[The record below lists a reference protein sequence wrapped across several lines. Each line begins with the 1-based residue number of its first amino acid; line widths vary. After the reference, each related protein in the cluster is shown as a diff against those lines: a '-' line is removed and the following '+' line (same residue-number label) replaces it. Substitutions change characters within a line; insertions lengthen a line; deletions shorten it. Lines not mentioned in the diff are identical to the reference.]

1 MENNQNENRI
11 IAENI
16 QRKGGN
22 FSRRV
27 TISSAFTSW
36 TRAVEKLVVIPI
48 AGQKP
53 VYLVEPSRLDALEK
67 AAAAADHRTN
77 VQACAA
83 VGFFNDVNAAEK
95 DFSAAFARFE
105 KAVKSLPYGVGYTL
119 GITPRDVIDRICA
132 RFRGKCAL
140 DKRSRHAL
148 HAAFTAMRAGAV
160 YAHSTDAI
168 RIIDTDKLS
177 IFLADTD
184 ALKQNAAR
192 VQNALERAIERELTT
207 FFGNGALIWD
217 ILKNIPKDTD
227 LPKDPETENLIM
239 SHDEICRGLR
249 KLITGRR
256 ITGKITLID
265 KVIGGKKVTAK

>member
-1 MENNQNENRI
+1 MENNI
-11 IAENI
+11 LAENI

-27 TISSAFTSW
+27 ALSTAFTSW
-36 TRAVEKLVVIPI
+36 VKSVEKFVIIPI

-53 VYLVEPSRLDALEK
+53 VYLVEPARLDALEK
-67 AAAAADHRTN
+67 AAAAADRRTN

-83 VGFFNDVNAAEK
+83 VGFFRDANAAEK
-95 DFSAAFARFE
+95 DFSAAFTRFE
-105 KAVKSLPYGVGYTL
+105 KAVSLLPYGIGYSI

-132 RFRGKCAL
+132 RFRGKKCAL
-140 DKRSRHAL
+140 DGKSRHAL

-160 YAHSTDAI
+160 YGHSTDTI
-168 RIIDTDKLS
+168 RVIDTGKLS
-177 IFLADTD
+177 EFLSDND
-184 ALKQNAAR
+184 ALKQRSAR

-207 FFGNGALIWD
+207 FFGSGALIWD
-217 ILKNIPKDTD
+217 ILKNVPKDTD

>member
-1 MENNQNENRI
+1 MENNENSI

-16 QRKGGN
+16 QRRGGN

-27 TISSAFTSW
+27 TLSTAFTSW
-36 TRAVEKLVVIPI
+36 VKAVEKLVIIPI

-53 VYLVEPSRLDALEK
+53 VYLVDAARLDALEK
-67 AAAAADHRTN
+67 AAVAADRHTN

-83 VGFFNDVNAAEK
+83 VGFFQDVNAAEK

-105 KAVKSLPYGVGYTL
+105 KAVNALPYGVGYSV
-119 GITPRDVIDRICA
+119 GITPREVVDRICA

-140 DKRSRHAL
+140 DGKSRHAL
-148 HAAFTAMRAGAV
+148 HAAFDAMHAGAV
-160 YAHSTDAI
+160 YEHATDSI
-168 RIIDTDKLS
+168 RVVDTGKLS
-177 IFLADTD
+177 EFLSDTD
-184 ALKQNAAR
+184 ALKQRASK
-192 VQNALERAIERELTT
+192 VQNALERAIEHELTA
-207 FFGNGALIWD
+207 FFGSGALIWD
-217 ILKNIPKDTD
+217 ILKGIPKDTD

-256 ITGKITLID
+256 IMGKITLTD
-265 KVIGGKKVTAK
+265 KVVGGKKVTAK

>member
-1 MENNQNENRI
+1 MENNENNI

-27 TISSAFTSW
+27 TLSTAFTSW
-36 TRAVEKLVVIPI
+36 AKAVEKFVIIPV

-53 VYLVEPSRLDALEK
+53 IYLVEPSRLDALEK
-67 AAAAADHRTN
+67 AAAAADRHTN

-83 VGFFNDVNAAEK
+83 VGFFQNVNAAEK

-105 KAVKSLPYGVGYTL
+105 KAMNVLPYGVGYSV
-119 GITPRDVIDRICA
+119 GVTPREVIDRICS

-140 DKRSRHAL
+140 DGKSRQAL
-148 HAAFTAMRAGAV
+148 HAAFAAMRAGAV
-160 YAHSTDAI
+160 YNHSTDAI
-168 RIIDTDKLS
+168 RVIDTGKLS
-177 IFLADTD
+177 EFLSDTD
-184 ALKQNAAR
+184 ALKQRAAR
-192 VQNALERAIERELTT
+192 VQNALEHAIEHELTT

-217 ILKNIPKDTD
+217 ILKSIPNDTD

-256 ITGKITLID
+256 IMGKITLTD
-265 KVIGGKKVTAK
+265 KVVGGKKVTAK

>member
-1 MENNQNENRI
+1 MENSI
-11 IAENI
+11 ITENI

-27 TISSAFTSW
+27 TLSTAFTSW
-36 TRAVEKLVVIPI
+36 VKAVEKFVIIPI

-67 AAAAADHRTN
+67 AAAAADRHTN

-83 VGFFNDVNAAEK
+83 VGFFADVNDAEK

-105 KAVKSLPYGVGYTL
+105 KAMRALPYGVGYSV
-119 GITPRDVIDRICA
+119 GVTPREVIDRICS

-140 DKRSRHAL
+140 DGKSRRAL
-148 HAAFTAMRAGAV
+148 HAAFGAMRAGAV
-160 YAHSTDAI
+160 YEHATDSI
-168 RIIDTDKLS
+168 RVVDTGKLS
-177 IFLADTD
+177 EFLSDSD
-184 ALKQNAAR
+184 ALKQRASK
-192 VQNALERAIERELTT
+192 VQNALERAIEHELTT

-217 ILKNIPKDTD
+217 ILKNVPKDTD

-256 ITGKITLID
+256 IMGKITLTD

>member
-1 MENNQNENRI
+1 MENTITTENV
-11 IAENI
+11 
-16 QRKGGN
+16 QRRGGN

-27 TISSAFTSW
+27 TLSTAFTAW
-36 TRAVEKLVVIPI
+36 AKAVEKFVIIPV

-67 AAAAADHRTN
+67 AAAAADRRTN
-77 VQACAA
+77 VRACAA
-83 VGFFNDVNAAEK
+83 VGFFEDVNAAEK

-105 KAVKSLPYGVGYTL
+105 KAVNALPYGVGYSI
-119 GITPRDVIDRICA
+119 GVTPREVIDRICA

-140 DKRSRHAL
+140 DGKSRHAL
-148 HAAFTAMRAGAV
+148 HAAFDAMRAGAV
-160 YAHSTDAI
+160 YGRSADSV
-168 RIIDTDKLS
+168 RVIDTEKLTA
-177 IFLADTD
+177 FLSDTD
-184 ALKQNAAR
+184 ALCLRAAR
-192 VQNALERAIERELTT
+192 VQNALERAIEHELTT

-217 ILKNIPKDTD
+217 ILKNVPKDTD

-256 ITGKITLID
+256 ILGKITLTD

>member
-1 MENNQNENRI
+1 MENNI

-22 FSRRV
+22 FTRRV
-27 TISSAFTSW
+27 TLSTAFCAW
-36 TRAVEKLVVIPI
+36 VKAVEKFVIIPR

-67 AAAAADHRTN
+67 AAAAADRRTN

-83 VGFFNDVNAAEK
+83 VGFFGGVNAAEK

-105 KAVKSLPYGVGYTL
+105 KAVHSLPYGVGYTL
-119 GITPRDVIDRICA
+119 GTTPRGVVDRICA

-140 DKRSRHAL
+140 DGKSRHAL
-148 HAAFTAMRAGAV
+148 HAAFAAMRAGAV

-168 RIIDTDKLS
+168 RVIDTGKLS
-177 IFLADTD
+177 EFLSDTD
-184 ALKQNAAR
+184 ALKQRSAR

-207 FFGNGALIWD
+207 FFGSGALIWD
-217 ILKNIPKDTD
+217 ILKNVPKDTD

-256 ITGKITLID
+256 IMGKITLTD
-265 KVIGGKKVTAK
+265 KVIGGKKITAK

>member
-1 MENNQNENRI
+1 MENQNENRI

-27 TISSAFTSW
+27 TLSTAFSAW
-36 TRAVEKLVVIPI
+36 ARAVEKFVVIPV

-53 VYLVEPSRLDALEK
+53 IYLVEPSSLDELEK
-67 AAAAADHRTN
+67 AAAAADRRTN

-95 DFSAAFARFE
+95 DFSVAFARFE
-105 KAVKSLPYGVGYTL
+105 RAVNSLPYSVGYAL
-119 GITPRDVIDRICA
+119 GVTPRDVIDRICA

-140 DKRSRHAL
+140 DKKSRRAM
-148 HAAFTAMRAGAV
+148 HAAFAAMRAGAV
-160 YAHSTDAI
+160 YAHTTDNV
-168 RIIDTDKLS
+168 RVIDTDKLS
-177 IFLADTD
+177 AFLADTD

-192 VQNALERAIERELTT
+192 VQNALEHAIERELAT
-207 FFGNGALIWD
+207 FFGSGALIWD
-217 ILKNIPKDTD
+217 ILKNIPNDTD
-227 LPKDPETENLIM
+227 LPRDPETENLIM
-239 SHDEICRGLR
+239 SHDEIRRGLR

-256 ITGKITLID
+256 ITGKITLTD

>member
-1 MENNQNENRI
+1 MENNI
-11 IAENI
+11 ITENI

-27 TISSAFTSW
+27 TLSTAFTSW
-36 TRAVEKLVVIPI
+36 AKAVEKFVVIPI

-67 AAAAADHRTN
+67 AAAAADRHTN

-83 VGFFNDVNAAEK
+83 VGFFEDVNAAEK
-95 DFSAAFARFE
+95 DFSAAFAIFE
-105 KAVKSLPYGVGYTL
+105 KAVISLPYGIGYSVGV
-119 GITPRDVIDRICA
+119 TPREVIDRICA
-132 RFRGKCAL
+132 RFRGSKCAL
-140 DKRSRHAL
+140 DGKSRHAL
-148 HAAFTAMRAGAV
+148 HAAFDAMRSGAV
-160 YAHSTDAI
+160 YNHATDAI
-168 RIIDTDKLS
+168 RVIDTGKLS
-177 IFLADTD
+177 EFLSDTD
-184 ALKQNAAR
+184 ALKQRSAR
-192 VQNALERAIERELTT
+192 VQNALERAIEHELTT
-207 FFGNGALIWD
+207 FFGSGALIWD
-217 ILKNIPKDTD
+217 ILKSIPKDTD

-256 ITGKITLID
+256 IMGKITLTD

>member
-1 MENNQNENRI
+1 MENNI

-22 FSRRV
+22 FTRRA
-27 TISSAFTSW
+27 TLSTAFGSW
-36 TRAVEKLVVIPI
+36 VKAVEKFVIIPI

-53 VYLVEPSRLDALEK
+53 VYLIEPSRLDALEK
-67 AAAAADHRTN
+67 AAAAADRHTN

-83 VGFFNDVNAAEK
+83 VGFFSDVNAAEK

-105 KAVKSLPYGVGYTL
+105 QAVHSLPYGVGYSL
-119 GITPRDVIDRICA
+119 GTTPRAVIDRICA

-140 DKRSRHAL
+140 DGKSRHAL

-168 RIIDTDKLS
+168 RVIDTGKLS
-177 IFLADTD
+177 EYLSDTD
-184 ALKQNAAR
+184 ALKLRSER

-207 FFGNGALIWD
+207 FFGHEALIWD
-217 ILKNIPKDTD
+217 ILKNVPKDTD

-256 ITGKITLID
+256 IMGKITLTD
-265 KVIGGKKVTAK
+265 KVIGGKKITAK